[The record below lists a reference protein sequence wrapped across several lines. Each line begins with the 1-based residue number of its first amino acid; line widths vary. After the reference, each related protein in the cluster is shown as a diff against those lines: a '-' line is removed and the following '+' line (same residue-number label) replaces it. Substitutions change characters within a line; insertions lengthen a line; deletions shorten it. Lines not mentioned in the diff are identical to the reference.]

1 MRASASAR
9 ERRRRERRRCGTTTR
24 AWTTVAATVAVTTAA
39 AVTTAR
45 AQGGGN
51 GAATCAVESDGLTWC
66 AYGNLVSGLDV
77 AYAPVASGATTVNH
91 WIRATFSGTLNP
103 GTNGWASVGPGTS
116 MSDGKVVVGGG
127 VTATTKFTL
136 TGESTPT
143 NACATNCPISA
154 ESVTSNATATTIKFK
169 LVDANS
175 PVGTVS
181 CVWAMHGSPWP
192 NQHSS
197 KGTVSF
203 SLTGEGVSSSVSGS
217 KLNRDV
223 THGVLMVIAWVIFM
237 PFGSASTNWKR
248 LLPERWFYVHVSLVG
263 AGSVLFAIALC
274 LLIGRDDRAKDSKVD
289 THYSL
294 AIAVISLWLIQLSLG
309 ALRPNKKP
317 EDGARLGCIPA
328 ALRPA
333 WFWAHRLI
341 APTVLAVAAA
351 TIFVGADLMHD
362 RYGTRDST
370 GVSFLRPGVLGGVYA
385 AVAVAA
391 AAVSFVPTK
400 PRVESTNDLELA

>member
-1 MRASASAR
+1 MRD
-9 ERRRRERRRCGTTTR
+9 EL
-24 AWTTVAATVAVTTAA
+24 
-39 AVTTAR
+39 
-45 AQGGGN
+45 
-51 GAATCAVESDGLTWC
+51 SD
-66 AYGNLVSGLDV
+66 
-77 AYAPVASGATTVNH
+77 
-91 WIRATFSGTLNP
+91 
-103 GTNGWASVGPGTS
+103 
-116 MSDGKVVVGGG
+116 
-127 VTATTKFTL
+127 
-136 TGESTPT
+136 
-143 NACATNCPISA
+143 SA

-223 THGVLMVIAWVIFM
+223 THGVLMVLAWVIFM
-237 PFGSASTNWKR
+237 PFGSASTTWKR

-341 APTVLAVAAA
+341 APTVLTVAAA

-370 GVSFLRPGVLGGVYA
+370 GVSFLRPGVLGARVRRRRRRRRRRLLRPDETTRGVDERPRTRVNPSRSFIHIFCTRTLHRTRTRSIREPNLRPA
-385 AVAVAA
+385 RASLVRAGAVPLFTVHDSSIESLPEGTRA
-391 AAVSFVPTK
+391 TRRT
-400 PRVESTNDLELA
+400 PRVRRIHQS